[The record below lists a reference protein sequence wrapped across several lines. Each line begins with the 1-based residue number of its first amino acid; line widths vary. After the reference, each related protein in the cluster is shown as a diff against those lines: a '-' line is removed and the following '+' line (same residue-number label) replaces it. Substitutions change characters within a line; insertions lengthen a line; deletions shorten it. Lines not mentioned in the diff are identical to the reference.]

1 MNKRL
6 ECTVN
11 GILIMFLQ
19 VLTINPLS
27 LSCQPCSSEE
37 VQFYTDLGFGAT
49 SLNCIFYMPV
59 SPPESSF
66 VFFQAD
72 HLNFWELCRL
82 VYY

>member
-37 VQFYTDLGFGAT
+37 VQFYTDLEFGAT
-49 SLNCIFYMPV
+49 SLNCIFYMPF
-59 SPPESSF
+59 EQRSS
-66 VFFQAD
+66 
-72 HLNFWELCRL
+72 L
-82 VYY
+82 Y